1 MKTLDWYIIKKFL
14 ITFFFA
20 IFLLSAIAIVIDIT
34 EKIDDF
40 IKNNAPL
47 HAIIFDYYLNF
58 IPWIGLML
66 APIFVFISV
75 VYFTSR
81 LTANTE
87 IICMLNGGVSFY
99 RLLVP
104 YMFTAVLLALLFGY
118 YNHHLLPQ
126 NNKVKIKFEETYA
139 SKKDQRR
146 TLRDYRT
153 SV

>member
-1 MKTLDWYIIKKFL
+1 MTTILDRYIIKKFL
-14 ITFFFA
+14 VTFFFA
-20 IFLLSAIAIVIDIT
+20 IFLLIAIAIVIDIT

-40 IKNNAPL
+40 LENHAPM
-47 HAIIFDYYLNF
+47 HAVIFDYYLNF

-87 IICMLNGGVSFY
+87 IICILNGGVSFY

-104 YMFTAVLLALLFGY
+104 YMVAASMLALLFGY
-118 YNHHLLPQ
+118 CNHHLLP
-126 NNKVKIKFEETYA
+126 
-139 SKKDQRR
+139 
-146 TLRDYRT
+146 
-153 SV
+153 

>member
-1 MKTLDWYIIKKFL
+1 MFLVTL
-14 ITFFFA
+14 FFA

-40 IKNNAPL
+40 IGNHAPL

-99 RLLVP
+99 RLLFP
-104 YMFTAVLLALLFGY
+104 YMFTATLLALLFGY
-118 YNHHLLPQ
+118 YNHHLLPKS
-126 NNKVKIKFEETYA
+126 NKVKIKFE
-139 SKKDQRR
+139 
-146 TLRDYRT
+146 
-153 SV
+153 